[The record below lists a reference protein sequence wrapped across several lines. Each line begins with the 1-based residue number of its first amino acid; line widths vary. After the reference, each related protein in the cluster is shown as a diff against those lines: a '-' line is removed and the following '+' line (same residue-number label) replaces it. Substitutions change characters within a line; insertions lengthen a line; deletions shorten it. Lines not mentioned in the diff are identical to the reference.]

1 MSIQRDLFYGK
12 TKKKSKRKQKGSRK
26 RNYRTTP
33 EYLPG
38 RFDPDKVD
46 IKFDNDTV
54 TAYGGGNL
62 IKKFSK
68 RLDLRKEFSQYIRI
82 SKRSN
87 GYRIVDLG
95 TLLVDM
101 KVLGLERLMHIET
114 LREDPFLTASYRL
127 GRLPT
132 GKTMGEYLKSYSRDE
147 VKQLD
152 YLNNH
157 LNRRLWKKLR
167 GEKRKRG
174 IVLDYDSSIF
184 TVYGKQ
190 EKSARGYSFRKKDKP
205 SFQPKFA
212 FIGGLDIMVN
222 QKLCPGDENLSSD
235 FMEFHR
241 ETLKKLPKGTKVK
254 AVRGDAAIY
263 SEGNIEYFEANRQ
276 LYGVSAALS
285 GKLPGRILELSEDD
299 WVEGEDERGRPFSI
313 ARMTYKPKSWK
324 KARTFIISRRL
335 KKDAQKQGYLFEGCR
350 YKYFAYVT
358 NKKGKL
364 IDVFKFCVER
374 CSLERC
380 IKEAKLGFEADA
392 LPCMEFEANC
402 AYLGHMQLAYNV
414 MIYFKLL
421 CMPQGANRWTVDTIR
436 RRLLLIPG
444 NFRRVKR
451 RWILHLPRG
460 WRFRATFNYIKVRLQ
475 CLEFA

>member
-12 TKKKSKRKQKGSRK
+12 MNKKSKRKQKGSRK
-26 RNYRTTP
+26 RNHRTTP

-38 RFDPDKVD
+38 RFDPDKVE
-46 IKFDNDTV
+46 IKFDNDSV
-54 TAYGGGNL
+54 TAYGGGTL
-62 IKKFSK
+62 IKEFSK

-101 KVLGLERLMHIET
+101 KVLGIERLMHIET
-114 LREDPFLTASYRL
+114 VREDPFLTTSYRL

-174 IVLDYDSSIF
+174 IVLDYDSSVF

-235 FMEFHR
+235 FMDFHR

-263 SEGNIEYFEANRQ
+263 SEENIEYFEANRQ
-276 LYGVSAALS
+276 LYGISAALS
-285 GKLPGRILELSEDD
+285 GKLPGRIMELSEDD
-299 WVEGEDERGRPFSI
+299 WEVGS
-313 ARMTYKPKSWK
+313 
-324 KARTFIISRRL
+324 
-335 KKDAQKQGYLFEGCR
+335 
-350 YKYFAYVT
+350 
-358 NKKGKL
+358 
-364 IDVFKFCVER
+364 
-374 CSLERC
+374 
-380 IKEAKLGFEADA
+380 
-392 LPCMEFEANC
+392 
-402 AYLGHMQLAYNV
+402 
-414 MIYFKLL
+414 
-421 CMPQGANRWTVDTIR
+421 
-436 RRLLLIPG
+436 
-444 NFRRVKR
+444 
-451 RWILHLPRG
+451 
-460 WRFRATFNYIKVRLQ
+460 
-475 CLEFA
+475 